1 MTFDI
6 TYCNCF
12 GVPQTTLMWMVNLI
26 NKCSA
31 SSTNQTLQLY
41 ILTHETIGILCV
53 NFPSI
58 FKKSKRKK
66 IKQERQ
72 EKNNESNYL
81 SIFKFHIF

>member
-1 MTFDI
+1 
-6 TYCNCF
+6 
-12 GVPQTTLMWMVNLI
+12 MWMVNLI

-31 SSTNQTLQLY
+31 GSTNQTLQLY
-41 ILTHETIGILCV
+41 ILAHETIGILCV

-66 IKQERQ
+66 IKERK

-81 SIFKFHIF
+81 SIFKFHVF